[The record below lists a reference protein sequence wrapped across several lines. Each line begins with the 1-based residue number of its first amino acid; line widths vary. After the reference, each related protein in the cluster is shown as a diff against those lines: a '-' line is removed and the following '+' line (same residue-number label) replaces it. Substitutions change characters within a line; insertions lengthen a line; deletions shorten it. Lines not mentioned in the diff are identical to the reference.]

1 MLDRYLT
8 TPCVIR
14 TPMPDAADSTT
25 DEDGVPSVTVATV
38 STSCHVQPYRAEGE
52 DTMGRSEAQ
61 RARRAWFAAG
71 TEIGFSSTVEVDGE
85 LFSVSG
91 DPETWNVGSHLDHI
105 ACILVRTEHRST
117 GTGGSS

>member
-14 TPMPDAADSTT
+14 TPLPDAADSTT

-38 STSCHVQPYRAEGE
+38 STSCHLQPYRAEGE

-71 TEIGFSSTVEVDGE
+71 TEIGFSSTVEIDGE
-85 LFSVSG
+85 LFTVSG
-91 DPETWNVGSHLDHI
+91 DPETWSVGSHLDHV
-105 ACILVRTEHRST
+105 AVVLVRQLSNEA
-117 GTGGSS
+117 TGGSS